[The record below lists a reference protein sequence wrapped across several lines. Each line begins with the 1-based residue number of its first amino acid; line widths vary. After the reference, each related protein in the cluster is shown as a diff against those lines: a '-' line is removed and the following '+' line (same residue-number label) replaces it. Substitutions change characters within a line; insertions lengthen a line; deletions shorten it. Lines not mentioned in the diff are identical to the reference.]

1 MKKIIA
7 ITLAAATAV
16 IFAGCGESK
25 ESKRNLEKN
34 KMIYTLFIF
43 NVMIILHLLVRML
56 VNFIDNKPILEVTE
70 VDILL
75 AGKVAILATFIMLI
89 TILI

>member
-1 MKKIIA
+1 
-7 ITLAAATAV
+7 
-16 IFAGCGESK
+16 
-25 ESKRNLEKN
+25 
-34 KMIYTLFIF
+34 MIYILFIF
-43 NVMIILHLLVRML
+43 NVMIILHLLVRMM
-56 VNFIDNKPILEVTE
+56 VNFLDNKPILEVTE